1 MGYADIISHKV
12 QQLSVEKL
20 AEVLD
25 FVEFIALRSSGRM
38 DWSDQDFS
46 EMSLEQALRDE
57 QDGAVNY
64 TVTDCRELWK

>member
-1 MGYADIISHKV
+1 MGYADIISQKV
-12 QQLSVEKL
+12 QRLSPEKQ

-38 DWSDQDFS
+38 DWSDKDFF

-57 QDGAVNY
+57 QDDSVNY
-64 TVTDCRELWK
+64 NATDCRELWR